1 MNNKERLA
9 VWRALSELFLD
20 TEIDR
25 SLQQSIAQTIK
36 LSEYT
41 LQQVEDILWAEV
53 YPVLKQNLAS
63 TAGIW
68 DGWSDSWLQENLQA
82 YENPEF
88 IRKKSIFYKTGVSNE
103 IKQHWSEITKLVNSI

>member
-1 MNNKERLA
+1 MNNKERLV

-20 TEIDR
+20 TEIDH
-25 SLQQSIAQTIK
+25 SFHQSIARTLK
-36 LSEYT
+36 HSEYS

-82 YENPEF
+82 YENPEV
-88 IRKKSIFYKTGVSNE
+88 IRKKSIFNKTSISNE
-103 IKQHWSEITKLVNSI
+103 IKQHWSEITKLVDSI